1 MVTLVSPGVKVLVTD
16 ESAYAS
22 PGTGTIPLV
31 VVATHQDKVDP
42 TGTETDGIAKYTKS
56 ENAHRVVP
64 VTSQRELVQFF
75 GDPIFESSE
84 GAETSEYGLL
94 AAYSYLGIGSQAYI
108 VRADVD
114 LGELQATTTAPK
126 GAAPATSYWLDTA
139 NSSFGVHEYNGTSWI
154 TKAVTVEFNDNA
166 TASEVAG
173 SYAPTTPVVD
183 GEFLVAT
190 LYDGAAWA
198 TFYYK
203 GINGAWVQLGHG
215 GGAAA
220 AGQTFEITNVTS
232 ANPAIVTA
240 AGHGLSDGEK
250 VRITGVGGM
259 TQINDQVYVVNVL
272 NGNQFSLFNLDQTS
286 TNSTGYSAY
295 ASPGTGERYSIAD
308 GTTVTYAA
316 HHDVPV
322 IATDGDVWIKTTSM
336 GGGLDLGLYQADTN
350 GVFGAVEVEGV
361 TNTQGGSAYIIQDGS
376 DSSAIIPANGNAV
389 VALHQQHLGG
399 FELKVSVSGIATSIT
414 GIVYADMMEPTGDPA
429 HGTYW
434 FDNTATAYDILK
446 VTSTGWHRIATN
458 DVIYQTAAPTINTN
472 TGGALNADSIWI
484 DTNHQD
490 VPGIYKWTGTGWM
503 EVDKTDQSTPDG
515 CLFTDIVADDLS
527 TGIVLADVTG
537 APDYRLYPNGMLAVN
552 MCRSGNTVRHYDTE
566 ATLTQWK
573 WRNAAANHADGRGAF
588 GREAQRKVISVKMQ
602 ASISGNEDL
611 RDPARNF
618 TLMAAPNFPE
628 VTDELVTLNTDR
640 CETAFIVID
649 TPMRKTPT
657 EVVEWVQGNLASE
670 NGTDGLTTKYT
681 YSAAYY
687 PAGRSTDTDGNTVTV
702 PPSHMVL
709 YQYAY
714 NDQIAFPWFAPA
726 GLTRGVV
733 RNASTVGYITG
744 EEEFKA
750 ISLSQGQRDAM
761 YTNKLNPI
769 ANFPNEGVVLYGQ
782 KTFHQFD
789 SALDRV
795 NVGRLVCYL
804 RERLDDITRP
814 FLFEQNDKQ
823 TRDRAQNV
831 VQTFMLDIM
840 AKRGLYD
847 FAVVCD
853 ESNNTPARIDRNELY
868 IDVAI
873 EPVKSVEF
881 IYIPIRIVNTGT
893 IQ

>member
-42 TGTETDGIAKYTKS
+42 TGTESDGIAKYTKS
-56 ENAHRVVP
+56 ENAHKVVP

-75 GDPIFESSE
+75 GDPIFERRE

-114 LGELQATTTAPK
+114 LAQLQATATEPT
-126 GAAPATSYWLDTA
+126 GAASATSYWLDTA

-154 TKAVTVEFNDNA
+154 TKSVTVEFNSDA
-166 TASEVAG
+166 LASDVAG
-173 SYAPTTPVVD
+173 NYAPTAPVVD
-183 GEFLVAT
+183 GEYLVAV
-190 LYDGAAWA
+190 LFDGNHWVAY
-198 TFYYK
+198 YYK
-203 GINGAWVQLGHG
+203 GINGVWEQLGHG
-215 GGAAA
+215 GAA
-220 AGQTFEITNVTS
+220 AGTGQTFGITGITS
-232 ANPAIVTA
+232 DNQAVVTA
-240 AGHGLSDGEK
+240 NSHGLQDGEK

-259 TQINDQVYVVNVL
+259 TQINNKVYTVNVL
-272 NGNQFSLFNLDQTS
+272 NGNQFSLFNLDGTP
-286 TNSTGYSAY
+286 TNSTAFGAFTSA
-295 ASPGTGERYSIAD
+295 GVGERYSIAD
-308 GTTVTYAA
+308 GTSVTYAA
-316 HHDVPV
+316 HHDVPEV
-322 IATDGDVWIKTTSM
+322 STAGDVWIKTTSA
-336 GGGLDLGLYQADTN
+336 GGGLDLGLYQADVN
-350 GVFGAVEVEGV
+350 GVFNAVAVEGV
-361 TNTQGGSAYIIQDGS
+361 TNTQGGSAYVIQNGT
-376 DSSAIIPANGNAV
+376 DSTVIVPANGNAV
-389 VALHQQHLGG
+389 VSLKAQHLGG
-399 FELKVSVSGIATSIT
+399 FEIQTSVSGVATAIS
-414 GIVYADMMEPTGDPA
+414 GIVYADMSEPTGTPA

-434 FDNTATAYDILK
+434 FDETVAYDILK
-446 VTSTGWHRIATN
+446 VTSSGWHRIADN
-458 DVIYQTAAPTINTN
+458 NIIYQTAAPTINTN
-472 TGGALNADSIWI
+472 TGGALTGNDIWI
-484 DTNHQD
+484 DTNHD
-490 VPGIYKWTGTGWM
+490 NVPGIYKWTGSTWM

-515 CLFTDIVADDLS
+515 CIFTDIVADN
-527 TGIVLADVTG
+527 LADGVVAADITG
-537 APDYRLYPNGMLAVN
+537 APDYRLYPNGMLAIN
-552 MCRSGNTVRHYDTE
+552 MCRSSNTVRHYDTE
-566 ATLTQWK
+566 AVTDWK

-602 ASISGNEDL
+602 ASIAGNEDL

-618 TLMAAPNFPE
+618 TLIAAPNFPE
-628 VTDELVTLNTDR
+628 LTDELVTLNTDR

-687 PAGRSTDTDGNTVTV
+687 PAGRSTDTAGNTVTV

-709 YQYAY
+709 YQYAF
-714 NDQIAFPWFAPA
+714 NDQIAYPWFAPA

-733 RNASTVGYITG
+733 RNASTVGYITD

-761 YTNKLNPI
+761 YINKLNPI
-769 ANFPNEGVVLYGQ
+769 ANFPNEGIVLYGQ

-795 NVGRLVCYL
+795 NVGRLVCHL

-831 VQTFMLDIM
+831 VETFMLDIM

-893 IQ
+893 LQ